1 MSDSIKSVMNVQA
14 SRVNLNPSV
23 VLRKLSDVEVLRKT
37 TPDRLRK
44 TGKERASVSADT
56 DKSLEVHEV
65 QSRSGSEKKQDTQKK
80 VEVTKPHPKSTEENP
95 CKEKPSKATEVAQ
108 KKVAKP
114 VNETKSQHKPTES
127 GVINS
132 VKESVKEVVDQE
144 AATPSR
150 STITED
156 LLTQISLSA
165 PVKDVEKVVQVLS
178 SDNITEKSDKT
189 EGRSKLMAKDSQKVS
204 TSKEAEVSSKMATV
218 MTESRNLSV
227 VVPKLPMHI
236 SPQKSYNI
244 NDPSITPSKV
254 KPRSPTAKEA
264 LARKMVK
271 KAKSRANGKGSTLS
285 FKRLMGDN
293 GNLDNSSDFV
303 ETGKTF
309 QPAVRKLR
317 SRIVKKT
324 AKDKVGK
331 PASPDSTVAKQKT
344 TGKTSSMPVDVEGK
358 EGKTCLTCKQTIFG
372 TEEAV
377 KEHMR
382 TCLRQRFVSD
392 KHSSKQTRLRHL
404 PEPAEEGSM
413 ELEVSD
419 DESFARHLQQ
429 REDDKLMEEQ
439 LTDAEFYFCQICG
452 RDLTH
457 LNTVRRTQHINRCID
472 AMETEKKL
480 HAEENV
486 KDVPDCPICGK
497 VLESRAQRQSHL
509 KRCAVQYGV
518 TTVQLLDLV
527 KKQEAEMVRRKN
539 QPRPRLQPAQLQ
551 QRGIKRHHEGP
562 AGTAGKRP
570 RKPARPVVSSRGP
583 PGEGAP
589 YREMD
594 ERTQVAMAMSMS
606 LVNEESREQ
615 PTVMSALPVVGKEVK
630 RRKKAAKT
638 GEVPALLLTSKEDRD
653 KSLAQKV
660 ASIIVQGDQESR
672 PKTPSMRKSK
682 LGRKYHTARKTM
694 GKALSSPSFLQK
706 TAAATTS
713 SPPAA
718 SPSTAASPA
727 SSQEKAPLWSM
738 SKRIDEK
745 KTDDFYVQELSKQIT
760 PAKYVPVTPMRKA
773 AKKAMMTFK
782 NKSETDTSESE
793 TPDSSSTQKAVAGSQ
808 KARKTPTSPRTPVRK
823 SRPTPTLT
831 QRETAS
837 VLAELAE
844 EGCSTQEV
852 HDVFTEGQALS
863 PEPSGFVPDRTP
875 LSPQKMPSS
884 VLSTALTKLSA
895 DFLGMVNSPKLSD
908 LNLLCKNGEVLHV
921 HKFVLVAR
929 CPVIAKMLETSKGDL
944 AALDFS
950 DHHKDAVLT
959 TLQYLYGGKVALN
972 GTVLAANVM
981 RVAQKLELKELE
993 DSCQA
998 FLNTTFSPAASSP
1011 EFQEKEL
1018 PELLDTM
1025 LGSPNSSP
1033 NLSQSSVNQSSDFN
1047 DSELEDIA
1055 LSQKQRFQNPK
1066 ITPSKN
1072 VNKEPA
1078 VTKKP
1083 TQMVPPAG
1091 RGLGQ
1096 APETQESGLHVPT
1109 MTVGDIVDSA
1119 IEKNVKQHASIGPD
1133 ASLTSAAAYQQ
1144 PLLASTGQTTGV
1156 RIPVEH
1162 SYSTSPRKGTQRGRR
1177 GPKTTVRPMMEGYAT
1192 TISPVKQPAS
1202 LAPSMQGNATAVTP
1216 SPRGS
1221 ATTGTPSTHAV
1232 TSTTT
1237 LSSSQ
1242 LGVGTAVTQAS
1253 PAQTAMGA
1261 LGTLPRPG
1269 VREHSLIF
1277 QSQELSSKLCC
1288 LECEKLGVRVSAD
1301 EAQMLIQGGPA
1312 ANAMRQLILAR
1323 QGPCPHGKFPSW
1335 GPAVATTWTPPL
1347 APEAVQG
1354 RAAGHLLA
1362 GLRTRTP
1369 PSSPVRQTAVV
1380 TTSAPGHIPTNPAHG
1395 HARGPPGPRMQNFA
1409 ETRSPPFV
1417 PGLGRLAVPSMPP
1430 RPGGPQPDMRL
1441 PVPGSRMP
1449 IPPLPGFG
1457 MLPPSG
1463 RLPPASSLLPR
1474 TNILAQLREPS
1485 QYAQQRYGPQ
1495 GVVQEPYP
1503 PQRKFPSPRDPT
1515 ISPKSAQRS
1524 GKELDSPPT
1533 LSQGRSSPSTRL
1545 LLHTAQMM
1553 LPGNQYLSSPFFSP
1567 PGMQRPALHD
1577 GTPRLSVVAESSPPK
1592 NTSTAVVRI
1601 PAPTEKSQDR
1611 SERHISPPPAAVP
1624 TTAGGHVSNLTTS
1637 PSLDSTRRMPVRS
1650 SGGATFSSAS
1660 LNSSTAD
1667 MFAVPDTPPS
1677 SGRPRRRQGDKR
1689 GRGRTPSESD
1699 NDTRSAAEALMFM
1712 SQRRED
1718 SDGSDDVTPSPPGI
1732 PGTQVHSASS
1742 PKSVIVI
1749 GVSNAGG
1756 SPMPPSTPA
1765 VMHVSK
1771 LRGPE
1776 MHGTRSPLI
1785 RPQSWS
1791 SLVRREG
1798 SADESSI
1805 LKVLLQ
1811 KGVAAAIPRLY
1822 KDQEVPPHIQK
1833 QVLKETRWK
1842 KLKPKT
1848 KQHDVQPASQTRGE
1862 MVVGRNCSGEVHG
1875 GIVVTDTNNGE
1886 QMVTRESGAGLH
1898 GSHSGAQRQGREVV
1912 EGEKQHREVHD
1923 GSLGKQRQDELA
1935 GEESG
1940 TESLSCP
1947 TAEELRDSM
1956 LCRIIHPETF
1966 SPVPKIKGEAVHDRS
1981 EADTVQGKDLHA
1993 EKLTCE
1999 RVLTW
2004 ETVLTN
2010 ACSPIVGEDGRHQKE
2025 GNGVA
2030 AVCVSEPSIKNVAS
2044 EVEEDTDC
2052 DELHSTSTGP
2062 NTKRRRGKATTAAT
2076 TLPSSSSA
2084 TMSPHSSDASP
2095 MLRGTVEIVVNP
2107 GRGKSATGRQEPDIG
2122 KVPSIFDN
2130 SQENQ
2135 VTIPND
2141 QGNYRVTRRAS
2152 QRKKQTT
2159 PTEDMMPSSQATN
2172 SVQTRS
2178 KGGKQ
2183 KDEGKVTPSPT
2194 KRLRMRRPPEGKR
2207 HACTQSPKKFW
2218 TDYLKAQLASGYAPA
2233 GPVGESM
2240 MQTPDLSAVKPVRRG
2255 ISSPELALTTPGM
2268 AGSTALQPKFSTPVG
2283 SNTQPVVSPRL
2294 SLDQELK
2301 EAETETV
2308 SHGTITEP
2316 AAPALENKRETSL
2329 DSTDSQ
2335 QADGASKGGEQKEAA
2350 VTDSSVTPG
2359 KLQEA
2364 SSSLNDSFTS
2374 TESEGSSVT
2383 RPGQLFVKTVQEGP
2397 AVIVQTQSELL
2408 SPTIDFHEE
2417 TIVPRSVSP
2426 TPPQS
2431 PLTTFRSRVSSTAS
2445 PPASPVIGPTPGQ
2458 GQGSLLTGGSEIKS
2472 KDTPAAADEVIEL
2485 SDDDDDDDDV
2495 QEREDLQDDAKR
2507 KRSTPDSES
2516 EAKRPKT
2523 DALESSVDEKDADH
2537 AESVA
2542 DDSVDDDVGLEDVEK
2557 IDLTQ
2562 EPTDE
2567 AASESQLG
2575 VCGTEH
2581 GCGTP
2586 EPEQPSSPSSQ
2597 SKPAEEQQSQNSH
2610 PSVVNDSFMDFFD
2623 DGGYMEVPFGGE
2635 VECAADS
2642 SDDKINLSGVTSKTG
2657 GKDDQNTDDL
2667 NLSLDASP
2675 TKDSHTTPSSVPLSP
2690 KNASTVIEE
2699 FPDTQQKPVHIEEDA
2714 HAEEDI
2720 AEVVEESTSVGEDVV
2735 NNSMYD
2741 LEPYHEDN
2749 FWDESNEP
2757 QMDEPA
2763 AAQGV
2768 TGGVVGSGDTGT
2780 GTVKSTP
2787 LQTHHRSK
2795 APLVPITPMPDYPNM
2810 ETPELK
2816 KQVGKYGVRALKKPQ
2831 MVAKLTEIYQYTH
2844 QLETDSEEDTPSAER
2859 TIDNHAE
2866 LQHNRLYNRQT
2877 VIHEV
2882 PRIGEVVETVPCT
2895 DAAPG
2900 GSDVD
2905 SDGSTDSNSEGE
2917 EYEELSD
2924 DDDVTPSQQVD
2935 GGSLKG
2941 QLLRWVQDNKELYQK
2956 ILQYEP
2962 IDAEN
2967 LQQTLKSAGIRCS
2980 KNQLLDFLDE
2990 QCITFILP
2998 SSREKRLKK
3007 PRRKRKKKTPPAA
3020 AAVV

>member
-1732 PGTQVHSASS
+1732 PG
-1742 PKSVIVI
+1742 
-1749 GVSNAGG
+1749 
-1756 SPMPPSTPA
+1756 
-1765 VMHVSK
+1765 
-1771 LRGPE
+1771 
-1776 MHGTRSPLI
+1776 
-1785 RPQSWS
+1785 
-1791 SLVRREG
+1791 
-1798 SADESSI
+1798 
-1805 LKVLLQ
+1805 
-1811 KGVAAAIPRLY
+1811 
-1822 KDQEVPPHIQK
+1822 
-1833 QVLKETRWK
+1833 
-1842 KLKPKT
+1842 
-1848 KQHDVQPASQTRGE
+1848 
-1862 MVVGRNCSGEVHG
+1862 
-1875 GIVVTDTNNGE
+1875 
-1886 QMVTRESGAGLH
+1886 
-1898 GSHSGAQRQGREVV
+1898 
-1912 EGEKQHREVHD
+1912 
-1923 GSLGKQRQDELA
+1923 
-1935 GEESG
+1935 
-1940 TESLSCP
+1940 
-1947 TAEELRDSM
+1947 
-1956 LCRIIHPETF
+1956 
-1966 SPVPKIKGEAVHDRS
+1966 
-1981 EADTVQGKDLHA
+1981 
-1993 EKLTCE
+1993 
-1999 RVLTW
+1999 
-2004 ETVLTN
+2004 
-2010 ACSPIVGEDGRHQKE
+2010 
-2025 GNGVA
+2025 
-2030 AVCVSEPSIKNVAS
+2030 
-2044 EVEEDTDC
+2044 
-2052 DELHSTSTGP
+2052 P

>member
-37 TPDRLRK
+37 TPERLRK
-44 TGKERASVSADT
+44 TGKERASVSTDT
-56 DKSLEVHEV
+56 DESLDVHEV
-65 QSRSGSEKKQDTQKK
+65 QSRSGSDRKQDTQRK
-80 VEVTKPHPKSTEENP
+80 VEVTKPHPKSTEENHS
-95 CKEKPSKATEVAQ
+95 KEKPSKATEVDQ

-114 VNETKSQHKPTES
+114 VNENKAQYKPTES
-127 GVINS
+127 SVIDS

-144 AATPSR
+144 AAMPSR

-189 EGRSKLMAKDSQKVS
+189 EGKRKLMAKDSQKVS
-204 TSKEAEVSSKMATV
+204 TSKEAEGSSKMATV

-227 VVPKLPMHI
+227 VVPKLPKHI

-331 PASPDSTVAKQKT
+331 PASPDTTVAKEKGT
-344 TGKTSSMPVDVEGK
+344 VKTSSMPVDVEGK

-372 TEEAV
+372 TEETV

-382 TCLRQRFVSD
+382 TCLRQRFVLD

-404 PEPAEEGSM
+404 PEPSSEPAEEGSM

-539 QPRPRLQPAQLQ
+539 QPRPRLQPGQLQ

-570 RKPARPVVSSRGP
+570 RKPARPVVSSRLP

-606 LVNEESREQ
+606 LVKNDESGEQ
-615 PTVMSALPVVGKEVK
+615 PTVMSALPVAGKEVK

-653 KSLAQKV
+653 KTLARKV

-694 GKALSSPSFLQK
+694 GKALSSPGFLQK
-706 TAAATTS
+706 AAAATTS

-718 SPSTAASPA
+718 PLSTAASPA

-782 NKSETDTSESE
+782 KKSETDTSESE
-793 TPDSSSTQKAVAGSQ
+793 TPDISSTQKSVTGSQ

-823 SRPTPTLT
+823 ARRTPTLT

-852 HDVFTEGQALS
+852 QDVFTEGQALS
-863 PEPSGFVPDRTP
+863 PEPSGFVPDRTT

-908 LNLLCKNGEVLHV
+908 LNLLCRNGEVLHV

-1033 NLSQSSVNQSSDFN
+1033 NLSQGSVNQSSDFN

-1133 ASLTSAAAYQQ
+1133 ASATATVAYQQ
-1144 PLLASTGQTTGV
+1144 PLLASTGQTTSV

-1192 TISPVKQPAS
+1192 TVSPVKPPAS
-1202 LAPSMQGNATAVTP
+1202 LAPSMQGIATTVTP

-1221 ATTGTPSTHAV
+1221 ATTVTSSTHAV

-1253 PAQTAMGA
+1253 PTQTAMGV
-1261 LGTLPRPG
+1261 LGAYPRPG
-1269 VREHSLIF
+1269 VREQSLIF

-1335 GPAVATTWTPPL
+1335 GPAVATTWTPPQ
-1347 APEAVQG
+1347 APESVQG

-1449 IPPLPGFG
+1449 VPPLPGFG
-1457 MLPPSG
+1457 MLPPGG

-1718 SDGSDDVTPSPPGI
+1718 SDGSEDVTPSPPEI
-1732 PGTQVHSASS
+1732 P
-1742 PKSVIVI
+1742 
-1749 GVSNAGG
+1749 
-1756 SPMPPSTPA
+1756 
-1765 VMHVSK
+1765 
-1771 LRGPE
+1771 
-1776 MHGTRSPLI
+1776 
-1785 RPQSWS
+1785 
-1791 SLVRREG
+1791 
-1798 SADESSI
+1798 
-1805 LKVLLQ
+1805 
-1811 KGVAAAIPRLY
+1811 
-1822 KDQEVPPHIQK
+1822 
-1833 QVLKETRWK
+1833 
-1842 KLKPKT
+1842 
-1848 KQHDVQPASQTRGE
+1848 
-1862 MVVGRNCSGEVHG
+1862 
-1875 GIVVTDTNNGE
+1875 
-1886 QMVTRESGAGLH
+1886 
-1898 GSHSGAQRQGREVV
+1898 
-1912 EGEKQHREVHD
+1912 
-1923 GSLGKQRQDELA
+1923 
-1935 GEESG
+1935 
-1940 TESLSCP
+1940 
-1947 TAEELRDSM
+1947 
-1956 LCRIIHPETF
+1956 
-1966 SPVPKIKGEAVHDRS
+1966 
-1981 EADTVQGKDLHA
+1981 
-1993 EKLTCE
+1993 
-1999 RVLTW
+1999 
-2004 ETVLTN
+2004 
-2010 ACSPIVGEDGRHQKE
+2010 
-2025 GNGVA
+2025 
-2030 AVCVSEPSIKNVAS
+2030 
-2044 EVEEDTDC
+2044 
-2052 DELHSTSTGP
+2052 GP

-2107 GRGKSATGRQEPDIG
+2107 GRGRSATGRQEPDIG

-2159 PTEDMMPSSQATN
+2159 PTEDVMSSSQATD

-2255 ISSPELALTTPGM
+2255 ISSPELALTTPGV

-2283 SNTQPVVSPRL
+2283 TLTQPVVSPRL

-2364 SSSLNDSFTS
+2364 SSNLNDSFTS

-2431 PLTTFRSRVSSTAS
+2431 PLTTVRSGVSSTAS

-2485 SDDDDDDDDV
+2485 SDDDDDDV

-2523 DALESSVDEKDADH
+2523 DDLESSVDEKDADH

-2542 DDSVDDDVGLEDVEK
+2542 DNSVDDDVGLEDVEK

-2562 EPTDE
+2562 EPADE
-2567 AASESQLG
+2567 AASESQHG

-2586 EPEQPSSPSSQ
+2586 EPEQPSSPSSEPEQSSSPSSQ

-2667 NLSLDASP
+2667 NLSLDALP

-2690 KNASTVIEE
+2690 KNTSTVIEE
-2699 FPDTQQKPVHIEEDA
+2699 FPDTQQEPVHVEEDPRT
-2714 HAEEDI
+2714 EQDV

-2763 AAQGV
+2763 TVQGV
-2768 TGGVVGSGDTGT
+2768 AGGVVGSGDTGT
-2780 GTVKSTP
+2780 GAVKSTP
-2787 LQTHHRSK
+2787 LQTHPRSK

-2859 TIDNHAE
+2859 TSDNHAE

-2924 DDDVTPSQQVD
+2924 DDDDVTPSQQVD

-2941 QLLRWVQDNKELYQK
+2941 QLLHWVQDNKELYQK